1 MTARQLRAGV
11 LRLGGLFNRE
21 RRDRELAEELES
33 HVALHVEDNLRAGMT
48 PEEARRDAL
57 LKLGGVESIK
67 EQVRDRRGV
76 PVLEHLA
83 RDLRFGARML
93 RKDPSFTAI
102 AVLTL
107 ALGIGA
113 NTAIF
118 SVVNAVLLRPLPF
131 PQSERLVLI
140 WATNTESGRTDD
152 VASYPDFEAWK
163 AQSRSFEN
171 MAAFTTRGMILAG
184 GDQSETVPAVQAT
197 PGFFE
202 TLRVRPALGRA
213 FRPDEGEAGTS
224 HVALLSDGTWKRRFA
239 GRADVVG
246 RTIRANEETYTIVGV
261 MPPGFKFSPQAAE
274 QIYVP
279 LVRDPSRNHGF
290 LRVLGRLRPGVRVAA
305 AQAEMDVI
313 TRGLAKEYPKTN
325 EGVGARVVPALT
337 AMVGNTRTG
346 LLIFLGVVAIVL
358 VIACINV
365 AALMSARSATRQR
378 ELTVRAALGA
388 GRKRLLQ
395 QLLTESTLLAL
406 AGGLLGLLLASW
418 GTRLLV
424 ALLAQSFPIP
434 RLETT
439 HIDGWVLLFT
449 LALSLVTGIL
459 FGSVLAVPAASPDL
473 NEILRES
480 SRTATVGAGGR
491 RARSIL
497 VIAEVALA
505 LILLSGA
512 GLLLKSLLVLRN
524 TAPGFAT
531 ENLLTVNFAVPKSRL
546 GTAAERSGFFAGV
559 LARVANLPGVRS
571 AALVA
576 DLPLGGGSDS
586 LGFHIVGRPDPAPDG
601 GFSANFNIA
610 SAGYF
615 RTLSIPVRAGREFT
629 AQDSASAPGVIV
641 VNETAART
649 FWPGENALGKQI
661 TMRGGNGGSNG
672 KDGNALTVV
681 GVTGD
686 VRQSSLGRP
695 PQPEIFLDSAQPGPP
710 WPLVLVVRAA
720 GDPAALTEAIRRMA
734 QSVDRD
740 VSISQVRTMDDVLS
754 GTLAQPRVY
763 TLLLIFFAALALA
776 LAAVGLYGVVSYTAT
791 QRMHE
796 LGIRMALGAER
807 GDVVWLV
814 LRQGLSLTLTGTVI
828 GLAGA
833 LAVTQVLTHLLPGVQ
848 PGDPLTLSA
857 VALLLIGVALA
868 ASYLP
873 ARRGSRVE
881 PVVTL
886 RYE

>member
-1 MTARQLRAGV
+1 MTRQLRAGV
-11 LRLGGLFNRE
+11 LRLSGLFNRE

-48 PEEARRDAL
+48 PEAARRDAL
-57 LKLGGVESIK
+57 LKLGGVEAIK

-76 PVLEHLA
+76 PGLEHLA

-93 RKDPSFTAI
+93 RKDPGFTAI

-131 PQSERLVLI
+131 PEADRLVLV
-140 WATNTESGRTDD
+140 WATNTESGRMDD
-152 VASYPDFEAWK
+152 VVSYPDFEAWK
-163 AQSRSFEN
+163 ARSRSFEN
-171 MAAFTTRGMILAG
+171 MAAFTTRGMVLTG
-184 GDQSETVPAVQAT
+184 GDQAEAVAAVQAT

-202 TLRVRPALGRA
+202 TLKAHPALGRT
-213 FRPDEGEAGTS
+213 FRPEESEAGAS
-224 HVALLSDGTWKRRFA
+224 HVALLSDGTWKSRFA

-246 RTIRANEETYTIVGV
+246 QTIRANEETYTIIGV
-261 MPPGFKFSPQAAE
+261 MPPTFRFSPEKPE

-279 LVRDPSRNHGF
+279 LVRDPNRNHGF
-290 LRVLGRLRPGVRVAA
+290 LRILGRLRPRAGVAT

-337 AMVGNTRTG
+337 AMVGKTRTG

-358 VIACINV
+358 VIACTNV
-365 AALMSARSATRQR
+365 AGLMSARSASRQK

-395 QLLTESTLLAL
+395 QLLTESTVLAL

-424 ALLAQSFPIP
+424 ALLARSFPIP
-434 RLETT
+434 RIETT

-449 LALSLVTGIL
+449 LALSLITGIL

-473 NEILRES
+473 NEVLRES
-480 SRTATVGAGGR
+480 GRTATEGIGGR
-491 RARSIL
+491 RARSML
-497 VIAEVALA
+497 VIAEVSLA

-531 ENLLTVNFAVPKSRL
+531 ENLLTVYFEVPKSKL
-546 GTAAERSGFFAGV
+546 GTAAERSGFFASV
-559 LARVANLPGVRS
+559 LARVANLPGMRS

-576 DLPLGGGSDS
+576 DLPLGGSSDS
-586 LGFHIVGRPDPAPDG
+586 MGFHIVGRPDPASDG
-601 GFSANFNIA
+601 GFSASFNIA

-615 RTLSIPVRAGREFT
+615 RTMSIPVRAGREFT
-629 AQDSASAPGVIV
+629 DQDSANAPGVIV

-649 FWPGENALGKQI
+649 FWPGESALGKQI
-661 TMRGGNGGSNG
+661 TLRGGGGSDG
-672 KDGNALTVV
+672 KDGNPLTVV

-686 VRQSSLGRP
+686 VRQSSLGRA
-695 PQPEIFLDSAQPGPP
+695 PQPEIFLNSAQPGPP
-710 WPLVLVVRAA
+710 WPLDLVMRTA
-720 GDPAALTEAIRRMA
+720 GDPAALTEAIRSMA
-734 QSVDRD
+734 QSIDRD
-740 VSISQVRTMDDVLS
+740 VPVSQVRTMDDILS

-763 TLLLIFFAALALA
+763 TLLLLFFAALALA
-776 LAAVGLYGVVSYTAT
+776 LAAVGLYGVVSYTVT

-796 LGIRMALGAER
+796 MGIRMALGAER

-833 LAVTQVLTHLLPGVQ
+833 LAVTRILTKLLPGVQ
-848 PGDPLTLSA
+848 PGDPLTLTV

-873 ARRGSRVE
+873 ARRGSRVD

>member
-1 MTARQLRAGV
+1 MTRQLRAGV

-48 PEEARRDAL
+48 PEAARRDAV

-76 PVLEHLA
+76 PGLEHLA

-140 WATNTESGRTDD
+140 WATNAESGRTDD
-152 VASYPDFEAWK
+152 VASYPDFEAWRAGSK
-163 AQSRSFEN
+163 SFEN

-184 GDQSETVPAVQAT
+184 GDQAEDVAAVQAT

-202 TLRVRPALGRA
+202 TLKIQPALGRT
-213 FRPDEGEAGTS
+213 FRPEESEAGAS
-224 HVALLSDGTWKRRFA
+224 HVALLSDGAWKSRFA
-239 GRADVVG
+239 GRVDVVG
-246 RTIRANEETYTIVGV
+246 RTFRGNEETYTIIGV
-261 MPPGFKFSPQAAE
+261 MPPGFKFSPNEVE
-274 QIYVP
+274 QIYTP
-279 LVRDPSRNHGF
+279 LVRDPSRGHGF
-290 LRVLGRLRPGVRVAA
+290 LRVLGRLRPGTQTAA

-313 TRGLAKEYPKTN
+313 TSRLAKEYPKTN
-325 EGVGARVVPALT
+325 ERVGARIVLLVT
-337 AMVGNTRTG
+337 AMVGKGRTG
-346 LLIFLGVVAIVL
+346 LLIFLSVVAVVL

-378 ELTVRAALGA
+378 ELTVRSALGA
-388 GRKRLLQ
+388 SRKRLLQ

-434 RLETT
+434 RLENT

-473 NEILRES
+473 NEVLRES
-480 SRTATVGAGGR
+480 SRTATEGAGGR
-491 RARSIL
+491 RARSLL
-497 VIAEVALA
+497 VIAEVSLA

-524 TAPGFAT
+524 TAPGFST
-531 ENLLTVNFAVPKSRL
+531 ENLLTVDFSLPKNKFSN
-546 GTAAERSGFFAGV
+546 TIERSGFFTNM
-559 LARVANLPGVRS
+559 LARVAALPGVRS

-586 LGFHIVGRPDPAPDG
+586 LGFHIAGRPDPAPDG
-601 GFSANFNIA
+601 AFSASFNIV

-615 RTLSIPVRAGREFT
+615 HTMAIPLRAGREFT
-629 AQDSASAPGVIV
+629 ERDSVGAPGVIV
-641 VNETAART
+641 VNDTAART
-649 FWPGENALGKQI
+649 FWPGGDALGKQI
-661 TMRGGNGGSNG
+661 TVPGAGDSGT
-672 KDGNALTVV
+672 LTVV

-686 VRQSSLGRP
+686 VRQRSLGSA
-695 PQPEIFLDSAQPGPP
+695 PQPEIFLNYAQPGPAWP
-710 WPLVLVVRAA
+710 WLVLVVRTT
-720 GDPAALTEAIRRMA
+720 GDPAALTGAIRNMA
-734 QSVDRD
+734 QSVDRNVP
-740 VSISQVRTMDDVLS
+740 VSRVRTMDDVLS

-763 TLLLIFFAALALA
+763 TLLLVFFATLALA
-776 LAAVGLYGVVSYTAT
+776 LAAVGLYGVVSYTVT

-828 GLAGA
+828 GLAGG
-833 LAVTQVLTHLLPGVQ
+833 LAVTRVLTHLLPGVQ

>member
-1 MTARQLRAGV
+1 M
-11 LRLGGLFNRE
+11 GGLLSGQFNRE
-21 RRDRELAEELES
+21 RRDRELTEELES
-33 HVALHVEDNLRAGMT
+33 HLAFHVEDNLRAGMT
-48 PEEARRDAL
+48 PEAARRDAL
-57 LKLGGVESIK
+57 LKLGGVESVK

-83 RDLRFGARML
+83 RDFRFGVRML

-131 PQSERLVLI
+131 PQAENLVLV
-140 WATNTESGRTDD
+140 WATSADRPND
-152 VASYPDFEAWK
+152 VASYPDFEDWK
-163 AQSRSFEN
+163 AHGRSFES
-171 MAAFTTRGMILAG
+171 MAAFTTRGVILEG
-184 GDQSETVPAVQAT
+184 GDRSESVEAIQAT

-202 TLRVRPALGRA
+202 TLRIQPALGRA
-213 FRPDEGEAGTS
+213 FRPEEAEAGAS
-224 HVALLSDGTWKRRFA
+224 HVALLSDGAWKSRFA
-239 GRADVVG
+239 SRPDIVG
-246 RTIRANEETYTIVGV
+246 QTLRANESTFTIVGV
-261 MPPGFKFSPQAAE
+261 MPPGFKFSPDGVE
-274 QIYVP
+274 QIYTP
-279 LVRDPSRNHGF
+279 LARDPSRNHGF
-290 LRVLGRLRPGVRVAA
+290 LRVLGRLRSRVPLAR
-305 AQAEMDVI
+305 AQAEMNVI
-313 TRGLAKEYPKTN
+313 ASRLAKEYPKTN
-325 EGVGARVVPALT
+325 DGVGARVVPLVT
-337 AMVGNTRTG
+337 AMVGKGRTG
-346 LLIFLGVVAIVL
+346 LLIFLGVVAVVL

-388 GRKRLLQ
+388 SRRRLLQ

-434 RLETT
+434 RLENT

-449 LALSLVTGIL
+449 LVLSLATGIL

-473 NEILRES
+473 NEVLRES
-480 SRTATVGAGGR
+480 SRTATEGAGGR

-497 VIAEVALA
+497 VIAEVSLA
-505 LILLSGA
+505 LVLLSGA

-524 TAPGFAT
+524 TAPGFET
-531 ENLLTVNFAVPKSRL
+531 ENLLAAGFTLPKDRFSND
-546 GTAAERSGFFAGV
+546 TERWRFHDE
-559 LARVANLPGVRS
+559 LLERVEKLPGVRS

-576 DLPLGGGSDS
+576 NLPMGGGSDS
-586 LGFHIVGRPDPAPDG
+586 QGFHIVGQPDPADG
-601 GFSANFNIA
+601 TFKANFNIV

-615 RTLSIPVRAGREFT
+615 FTMGIPVRAGRELT
-629 AQDSASAPGVIV
+629 AEDSANAPGVVV
-641 VNETAART
+641 VNQTAART
-649 FWPGENALGKQI
+649 FWPGGDALGKQI
-661 TMRGGNGGSNG
+661 TVPGVGVNSV
-672 KDGNALTVV
+672 LTVV

-686 VRQSSLGRP
+686 VRQTGLGTT
-695 PQPEIFLDSAQPGPP
+695 PQPEIFLNSAQPGPP
-710 WPLVLVVRAA
+710 WFWRVLVVRTT
-720 GDPAALTEAIRRMA
+720 GDPAALAEPIRSLA
-734 QSVDRD
+734 HSLYRD
-740 VSISQVRTMDDVLS
+740 VPIVKLQTMDDILS

-763 TLLLIFFAALALA
+763 ALLLGFFASLALV
-776 LAAVGLYGVVSYTAT
+776 LAAVGLYGVVSYTVT
-791 QRMHE
+791 QRLHE

-807 GDVVWLV
+807 GDVVRLV
-814 LRQGLSLTLTGTVI
+814 LRQGLGLTLAGTVI
-828 GLAGA
+828 GLAGG
-833 LAVTQVLTHLLPGVQ
+833 LAVTQLLTHALPGVQ
-848 PGDPLTLSA
+848 SGDPMMFA
-857 VALLLIGVALA
+857 AIVLLLTGVALT